1 MQNVIFHLV
10 LTNQCNKRCEYCDLN
25 FSNNYIAE
33 ENIDLFI
40 EYINNNSHKYWEIRI
55 NFFWW
60 EPLLKFNIIK
70 KILNNIKAK
79 NIKYSIW
86 TNGILLTQDIYKIL
100 SNYNVEINY
109 SIDTE
114 TYSSLLK
121 QKYIDVTTDN
131 FNINFIINPNTIS
144 LSEFV
149 FQSMYDKGVKNINI
163 LPIYATINWDK
174 STLIKFNNF
183 IDIVNK
189 YKNISLYGL
198 SYYER
203 PTSDIEYLLETNW
216 NIYQDIHTH
225 LWFLKQ
231 YESIPKN
238 IRDEIE
244 KESYIWTIKD
254 IEENLREIQFCKLQ
268 KLYKMSLEIAKNL
281 WFQINFMLIDKIL
294 KKLK

>member
-25 FSNNYIAE
+25 FSNNYIS
-33 ENIDLFI
+33 ENNIERFI
-40 EYINNNSHKYWEIRI
+40 HYINKNYYKYWEIRI

-60 EPLLKFNIIK
+60 EPLLKFDSIL
-70 KILNNIKAK
+70 KILNKIQAV

-86 TNGILLTQDIYKIL
+86 TNGILLTQDIYEVL
-100 SNYNVEINY
+100 NTYNVEINY

-114 TYSSLLK
+114 TYFSLLD
-121 QKYIDVTTDN
+121 QKYIDVTANN
-131 FNINFIINPNTIS
+131 FNINFIVNPNTID

-149 FQSMYDKGVKNINI
+149 FQSIYDRGVKNINI
-163 LPIYATINWDK
+163 LPIYATIHWDHT
-174 STLIKFNNF
+174 TLIKLNIF
-183 IDIVNK
+183 IVNVSK
-189 YKNISLYGL
+189 YENISLYGL
-198 SYYER
+198 SYYEK
-203 PTSDIEYLLETNW
+203 PTSDIEFLLETNW

-231 YESIPKN
+231 YESVPKN

-254 IEENLREIQFCKLQ
+254 IEKKLIELQFCKLQ
-268 KLYKMSLEIAKNL
+268 KLYKMSLDIAKKL

>member
-25 FSNNYIAE
+25 FSNNYISD

-40 EYINNNSHKYWEIRI
+40 EYINNNSHKYWEVRI

-70 KILNNIKAK
+70 KILNNILAV

-86 TNGILLTQDIYKIL
+86 TNGILLTQDIYEIL
-100 SNYNVEINY
+100 NNNNVEINY

-114 TYSSLLK
+114 TYFSLLD
-121 QKYIDVTTDN
+121 QKYIDVTADN
-131 FNINFIINPNTIS
+131 FYINFIVNPNTIN
-144 LSEFV
+144 LSALV
-149 FQSMYDKGVKNINI
+149 FQAMYDRGVQNINI
-163 LPIYATINWDK
+163 LPVYATIDWHK
-174 STLIKFNNF
+174 STLIQFNIF
-183 IDIVNK
+183 INRVK
-189 YKNISLYGL
+189 TYENISLFGL
-198 SYYER
+198 SYYEK
-203 PTSDIEYLLETNW
+203 PTSDIEILIETNW

-231 YESIPKN
+231 YDSTHKN

-254 IEENLREIQFCKLQ
+254 IEENLRELQFCKLQ